1 MYYFLKTRIVRSLA
15 TYIFTSVTLAIS
27 DKKINLFLVPFIQVF
42 LGFTIKTIHMRKDL
56 STNRAWK
63 IFCNIVFVIFELF
76 VCIFL
81 CN

>member
-15 TYIFTSVTLAIS
+15 TYMFTSVTFVITN
-27 DKKINLFLVPFIQVF
+27 KKINLFLAPFVQVF
-42 LGFTIKTIHMRKDL
+42 LELTIKTIHMRKDL
-56 STNRAWK
+56 STNRAWE